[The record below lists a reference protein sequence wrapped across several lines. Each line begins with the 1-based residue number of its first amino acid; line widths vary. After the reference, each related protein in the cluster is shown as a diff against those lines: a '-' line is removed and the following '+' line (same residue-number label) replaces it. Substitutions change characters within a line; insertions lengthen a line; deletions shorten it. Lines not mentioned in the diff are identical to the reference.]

1 MRILHGDMM
10 VPADSIKKLY
20 AEQGYFFPLE
30 VLFAEDADLLGRQLV
45 SLGNS
50 DWAKTLG
57 YRGQLSQLHAIS
69 PAVNKLIRNPVI
81 LAAVESIL
89 GPDLMV
95 WGSSVFMK
103 PGNSPGFVSWHQDLT
118 YWGLNNDREVAVWI
132 ALGPVN
138 RDNGCMR
145 FVRGSHKR
153 GQLAHS
159 DTFDETNI
167 LTRGQHVD
175 LDIDEQDVVYVELE
189 PGQASMHHG
198 HLVHASGPNTTDQ
211 PRMGIVVNYIATS
224 VSQAVAKSD
233 YAMLVRGEDRFHNFL
248 HLPEP
253 KGELDEDA
261 MHWHHRIMTAH
272 QEALYDGAE
281 NQDSSPLTG

>member
-1 MRILHGDMM
+1 MS
-10 VPADSIKKLY
+10 ASSIESLY
-20 AEQGYFFPLE
+20 AEQGYYFPLQ
-30 VLFAEDADLLGRQLV
+30 VLSADDAGQLGRQLV
-45 SLGNS
+45 KLGDS
-50 DWAKTLG
+50 DWAKSLG
-57 YRGQLSQLHAIS
+57 YRGQLSQLHAVS
-69 PAVNKLIRNPVI
+69 PAVNRLIRNPVI

-118 YWGLNNDREVAVWI
+118 YWGLNNDQEVAVWI

-145 FVRGSHKR
+145 FVSGSHKN
-153 GQLAHS
+153 GQLKHS
-159 DTFDETNI
+159 DTYDETNI
-167 LTRGQHVD
+167 LTRGQHVE
-175 LDIDEQDVVYVELE
+175 LDIDESDVVFVELE

-198 HLVHASGPNTTDQ
+198 HLVHASGPNTTNE
-211 PRMGIVVNYIATS
+211 PRMGIVVNYISTS
-224 VSQAVAKSD
+224 VCQAVAKSD
-233 YAMLVRGEDRFHNFL
+233 YAMLVQGEDRYRNFL

-253 KGELDEDA
+253 RGELDDDA
-261 MHWHHRIMTAH
+261 MRWHHRIMTAH

-281 NQDSSPLTG
+281 NEESSPLAS